1 MMKTCIKAL
10 AFLILMACVG
20 AGFAVGTLVAAEVV
34 AGMLPESGLSWLLA
48 SVVVIGIITFGAV
61 LGGLLALA
69 ASRLAG
75 WAAGR

>member
-1 MMKTCIKAL
+1 MTDDSLSPFAL
-10 AFLILMACVG
+10 PSVSRKKVTAAFDG
-20 AGFAVGTLVAAEVV
+20 GRFTSDG
-34 AGMLPESGLSWLLA
+34 G
-48 SVVVIGIITFGAV
+48 VVIGIITFGAV